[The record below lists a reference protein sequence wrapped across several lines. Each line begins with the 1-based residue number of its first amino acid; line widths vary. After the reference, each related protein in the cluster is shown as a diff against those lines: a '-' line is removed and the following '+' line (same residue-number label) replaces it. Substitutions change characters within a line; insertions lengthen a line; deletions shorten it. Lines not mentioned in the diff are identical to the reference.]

1 MALSF
6 IGRDDL
12 YPGLRNNN
20 PGNIRPGDA
29 WQGMTGTA
37 DGFVVF
43 QDIDWGLRALATDI
57 TNKIRNGYNT
67 VTTLIGRYAPP
78 SENDTPAYIAAVA
91 AETGLNPND
100 LIDLDQEVL
109 HDLMRAIIDHENG
122 QQASLI
128 PDQDIDIGISM
139 MSSSLLQWIDAAGI
153 AVKNPGTPG
162 GAIAWIGGIVLLLWA
177 GRSR

>member
-6 IGRDDL
+6 IGRTDL

-29 WQGMTGTA
+29 WQGATGEA

-57 TNKIRNGYNT
+57 SNKIREGYNT
-67 VTTLIGRYAPP
+67 ITTLISRYAPP
-78 SENDTPAYIAAVA
+78 SENNTPAYIVAVA
-91 AETGLNPND
+91 AETGLDPNEP
-100 LIDLDQEVL
+100 IQLDQETL
-109 HDLMRAIIDHENG
+109 HDLMRAIVDHENG

-139 MSSSLLQWIDAAGI
+139 MSNSLLQWINAAGI
-153 AVKNPGTPG
+153 AVRNPTTPG
-162 GAIAWIGGIVLLLWA
+162 GIYVWLGIAALYFIS
-177 GRSR
+177 RSR

>member
-6 IGRDDL
+6 IGRTDL
-12 YPGLRNNN
+12 HPGLRNNN

-57 TNKIRNGYNT
+57 TNKIRDGYNT
-67 VTTLIGRYAPP
+67 ITALISRYAPP
-78 SENDTPAYIAAVA
+78 SENDTQSYINAVA
-91 AETGLNPND
+91 NETGLDPNQP
-100 LIDLDQEVL
+100 IDLDSEVL

-122 QQASLI
+122 DQATLI
-128 PDQDIDIGISM
+128 PDQDIDTGISM
-139 MSSSLLQWIDAAGI
+139 MNNTLQQWIDAGEIALKNPTTPPGILGWGIVI
-153 AVKNPGTPG
+153 AVLFFG
-162 GAIAWIGGIVLLLWA
+162 
-177 GRSR
+177 SRR

>member
-20 PGNIRPGDA
+20 PGNIRPGDD
-29 WQGMTGTA
+29 WQGMTGEA

-57 TNKIRNGYNT
+57 TNKIRKGYNT
-67 VTTLIGRYAPP
+67 VTTLISRYAPP
-78 SENDTPAYIAAVA
+78 SENDTQAYINAVA
-91 AETGLNPND
+91 GETGLDPNEP
-100 LIDLDQEVL
+100 IDLSQEVL

-122 QQASLI
+122 AQASLI
-128 PDQDIDIGISM
+128 PDQDIDTGISM
-139 MSSSLLQWIDAAGI
+139 LSNNLLQLVNAAGI
-153 AVKNPGTPG
+153 ALKNPTTPAGTYLWLG
-162 GAIAWIGGIVLLLWA
+162 IAALYFLS
-177 GRSR
+177 RSR